1 MYEARSPA
9 NTSIDEGR
17 KVLGK
22 GAPHGLEAAS
32 WEQRLVPSI
41 GVSGSN
47 GILGL
52 SPEGNARLRQAL
64 GMPTLSAVRN
74 TPWLRHF

>member
-1 MYEARSPA
+1 M
-9 NTSIDEGR
+9 
-17 KVLGK
+17 
-22 GAPHGLEAAS
+22 GLEAAS
-32 WEQRLVPSI
+32 WEQRWVSST

-52 SPEGNARLRQAL
+52 SPESDAWLRQAL